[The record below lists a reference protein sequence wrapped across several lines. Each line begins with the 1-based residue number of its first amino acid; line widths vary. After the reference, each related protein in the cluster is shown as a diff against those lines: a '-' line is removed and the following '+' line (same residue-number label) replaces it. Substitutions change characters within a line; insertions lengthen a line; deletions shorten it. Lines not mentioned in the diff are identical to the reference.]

1 MRRAICEG
9 LNVIEMGAGSVAAAI
24 AGTMFADNGARVVK
38 VEPPGGDRLRSAHPS
53 AFLVWNRGKES
64 LVADLR
70 TTEGRATLLDLAT
83 NADVVLDGFAP
94 GRADGW
100 DIGWDAL
107 SAINPGLVYC
117 SITGF
122 GSTGA
127 YSKIKA
133 YDATVMAKAGVMQ
146 LGMFGYR
153 NGPIMFSALLASAGA
168 GHLATASVC
177 AALTARLTI
186 GRGQHVEATMVQ
198 GLTALDY
205 FSTMGTQLAARSGM
219 SSEETKSAAMQFV
232 AASRYSMVMPTE
244 DGRWIATTQML
255 PHQAR
260 ALSRACGLEHTHDD
274 PRFTKQPQFGSA
286 EDAEAWEN
294 LIWEAMKQR
303 PYEYW
308 EKAFLA
314 EADIAFELCRFS
326 EEGLDHPQIK
336 HNGEATVIADPELGP
351 VEQVGPVAQ
360 FSETP
365 SQLEQSAPRLGDNAG
380 PFAARSPLTSTGVQR
395 PHALSGTTI
404 VEMGYFYAMPYG
416 VTITGALGARVIK
429 IEPATGD
436 PMRTSFGAPESG
448 AAKTM
453 EGKESI
459 AIDLQKPE
467 GQEIAKKIAASA
479 DVFVN
484 GFRTGVAEKMGLDY
498 DTLKGL
504 NPRLAYVHA
513 TGYGTS
519 GPRSAGP
526 IYAQVAQAVAG
537 SINRYGGRWMDPEF
551 CNDMSVLEAQLIVLP
566 RIRGVVDG
574 DSNAALAV
582 ASTLGLTIYDQANSG
597 SGQFVATTMIGGNAW
612 TYADDFIRYDG
623 KPALPQVDE
632 ESHGIHALYRLY
644 KVADGWI
651 FLAAPLQKEW
661 ERLVAELGLAEL
673 AADPRFGTPP
683 DRLAN
688 DEALIAVLTQHLADS
703 SADDLEARLTAAG
716 VSCVRAFDGSHS
728 MFTIS
733 DPVLRETG
741 LTAEVDH
748 PKFGPIIRHGLPA
761 QFSETPG
768 RLAPGCLIGQHT
780 EVILTELGY
789 SGEEIEAL
797 VRDQVVFTQ

>member
-1 MRRAICEG
+1 
-9 LNVIEMGAGSVAAAI
+9 
-24 AGTMFADNGARVVK
+24 
-38 VEPPGGDRLRSAHPS
+38 
-53 AFLVWNRGKES
+53 
-64 LVADLR
+64 
-70 TTEGRATLLDLAT
+70 
-83 NADVVLDGFAP
+83 
-94 GRADGW
+94 
-100 DIGWDAL
+100 
-107 SAINPGLVYC
+107 
-117 SITGF
+117 
-122 GSTGA
+122 
-127 YSKIKA
+127 
-133 YDATVMAKAGVMQ
+133 MAKAGVMQ
-146 LGMFGYR
+146 LGLFGYR

-168 GHLATASVC
+168 GHLATAAVC
-177 AALTARLTI
+177 AALTARLTT

-219 SSEETKSAAMQFV
+219 SSEESKSAAMQFV
-232 AASRYSMVMPTE
+232 AASRYSMMMPTE

-314 EADIAFELCRFS
+314 EPDIAFELCRFS
-326 EEGLDHPQIK
+326 EEGLDHPQIR
-336 HNGEATVIADPELGP
+336 HNGEATVIVDPELGP
-351 VEQVGPVAQ
+351 VEQVGPIAQ

-365 SQLEQSAPRLGDNAG
+365 SQLERSAPRLGDNAG
-380 PFAARSPLTSTGVQR
+380 PFAARSPLTSTAAHL
-395 PHALSGTTI
+395 PHALAGTTI

-429 IEPATGD
+429 MEPSSGD
-436 PMRTSFGAPESG
+436 PMRTSFGAAESG
-448 AAKTM
+448 AAKTT

-467 GQEIAKKIAASA
+467 GREVARKIAASA

-498 DTLKGL
+498 DTLKAL

-519 GPRSAGP
+519 GPHSARP

-582 ASTLGLTIYDQANSG
+582 ASTLGLTIYDQAKSG
-597 SGQFVATTMIGGNAW
+597 SGQFAATTMIGGNAW

-623 KPALPQVDE
+623 KPALSQVDD

-661 ERLVAELGLAEL
+661 ERLVAELQLTEL
-673 AADPRFGTPP
+673 AADPRFDTPR

-688 DEALIAVLTQHLADS
+688 DEALIAALTQHLAGS
-703 SADDLEARLTAAG
+703 SADELEARLTAVG

-733 DPVLRETG
+733 DPVMRETG

-789 SGEEIEAL
+789 TGDEIEAL

>member
-1 MRRAICEG
+1 
-9 LNVIEMGAGSVAAAI
+9 MGAGSVAAAI
-24 AGTMFADNGARVVK
+24 AGTMFADNGARVIK
-38 VEPPGGDRLRSAHPS
+38 VEPPEGDRVRSAHPS

-70 TTEGRATLLDLAT
+70 TAEGRVTLLDLAT

-100 DIGWDAL
+100 DVGWDAL
-107 SAINPGLVYC
+107 KSINPGLVYC

-127 YSKIKA
+127 YSEIKA

-177 AALTARLTI
+177 AALTARLAT

-219 SSEETKSAAMQFV
+219 SSEESKSAAMKFV
-232 AASRYSMVMPTE
+232 AASRYSMLMPTE

-274 PRFTKQPQFGSA
+274 PRFAKQPQFGSA

-294 LIWEAMKQR
+294 LVWEAMKQR

-314 EADIAFELCRFS
+314 EPDIAFELCRFS
-326 EEGLDHPQIK
+326 EEGLDHPQIR
-336 HNGEATVIADPELGP
+336 HNGEATVIIDPELGP

-365 SQLEQSAPRLGDNAG
+365 SQLARSAPRLGDNAG
-380 PFAARSPLTSTGVQR
+380 PFATRSPVTPTDVRL
-395 PHALSGTTI
+395 PHALAGKTI

-429 IEPATGD
+429 IEPSSGD

-448 AAKTM
+448 AAKTT

-467 GQEIAKKIAASA
+467 GREIARKIAASA

-519 GPRSAGP
+519 GPHSARP

-574 DSNAALAV
+574 DSNASLAV
-582 ASTLGLTIYDQANSG
+582 ASTLGLTIYDQAKSG
-597 SGQFVATTMIGGNAW
+597 AGQFAATTMIGGNAW
-612 TYADDFIRYDG
+612 SYADDFIRYEG
-623 KPALPQVDE
+623 KPPLPEVDE

-661 ERLVAELGLAEL
+661 ERLVTALALTELG
-673 AADPRFGTPP
+673 DDRRFATPA

-688 DEALIAVLTQHLADS
+688 DESLVAALTDRLAGS
-703 SADDLEARLTAAG
+703 SADDLEARLTDVG

-733 DPVLRETG
+733 DPVMRETG

-761 QFSETPG
+761 QFSDTPG

-789 SGEEIEAL
+789 TGEEIEAL